1 MDWAA
6 CLLAGFSTSAVKH
19 SDRSP
24 VQLQLRLKVQCFRC
38 WPTLASRVLAVSLG
52 AGPAEKQQ
60 DDPEQSE
67 GTIWICVGS
76 LLFYLSSTLAQKQA
90 PKGQKHKV
98 KTWLKLVL
106 KWVTW
111 AQPARASMA
120 GLNMSYK
127 KLQAS
132 RCEWNSKPNNDMI
145 QCDLIPHKNKN
156 MLSSFTLRLKVCYA
170 ALCQCG
176 LVLEDFCFFNFP

>member
-6 CLLAGFSTSAVKH
+6 CLLAGFSASAVKH

-38 WPTLASRVLAVSLG
+38 WPTLASQVLAVSLG

-76 LLFYLSSTLAQKQA
+76 LLSDLSSTLAQKQA
-90 PKGQKHKV
+90 PKGQKHKL
-98 KTWLKLVL
+98 KSKLSEKLVL
-106 KWVTW
+106 KWVTR
-111 AQPARASMA
+111 AQPARASME

-145 QCDLIPHKNKN
+145 QCDLIPHKIKN
-156 MLSSFTLRLKVCYA
+156 MLASFTLRLKV
-170 ALCQCG
+170 
-176 LVLEDFCFFNFP
+176 